1 MHNPCFLLKFAEIIN
16 DLTMKSLSKYI
27 MSVAGASILFS
38 CNNKPEWK
46 VDGRIEGADGQ
57 TMYVEASDNGR
68 WYVLD
73 SVELKGAGDFT
84 VTAPA
89 SGYPDIY
96 RLRLGDKS
104 LYFPIDSIETVTVVS
119 KAGAFDSDYTISGT
133 DTAEKL
139 MAVEKKLMDAVSK
152 EGVQGVASDSI
163 LKRELSNL
171 LLENPSGIV
180 SYYIINKKISGVPV
194 FNPENKSDLRLIGA
208 VANAFDI
215 KRPTD
220 PRTNYLKNLYI
231 SNRRAY
237 SRPDTLVAP
246 ETSLIEVN
254 LYDLKGKKHSLTEVA
269 SKNRVVLLNFTAYG
283 DEYSPAL
290 NIELNKI
297 YNKYHANGLEIYQI
311 GFDGNEVSWRNTA
324 RNLPWVT
331 VYNSD
336 ADGPFILRSYN
347 IGALPATYLISN
359 GEIRERVNETNLD
372 QAVAKYM

>member
-1 MHNPCFLLKFAEIIN
+1 
-16 DLTMKSLSKYI
+16 MKSLSKYI
-27 MSVAGASILFS
+27 MCIAGASILFS

-73 SVELKGAGDFT
+73 SAELNGAGDFT

-152 EGVQGVASDSI
+152 EGAQGIASDSI

>member
-27 MSVAGASILFS
+27 MCVAGASILFS

-152 EGVQGVASDSI
+152 EGVQGIASDSI

-231 SNRRAY
+231 SNRRTY

>member
-1 MHNPCFLLKFAEIIN
+1 M
-16 DLTMKSLSKYI
+16 
-27 MSVAGASILFS
+27 
-38 CNNKPEWK
+38 
-46 VDGRIEGADGQ
+46 
-57 TMYVEASDNGR
+57 
-68 WYVLD
+68 
-73 SVELKGAGDFT
+73 
-84 VTAPA
+84 
-89 SGYPDIY
+89 
-96 RLRLGDKS
+96 
-104 LYFPIDSIETVTVVS
+104 
-119 KAGAFDSDYTISGT
+119 
-133 DTAEKL
+133 
-139 MAVEKKLMDAVSK
+139 
-152 EGVQGVASDSI
+152 
-163 LKRELSNL
+163 
-171 LLENPSGIV
+171 
-180 SYYIINKKISGVPV
+180 PV

-220 PRTNYLKNLYI
+220 PRTNYLKKLYI
-231 SNRRAY
+231 SNRRTY

-290 NIELNKI
+290 NIEFNKI

-324 RNLPWVT
+324 RNLPWVI

-347 IGALPATYLISN
+347 IGALPATYLICN

>member
-1 MHNPCFLLKFAEIIN
+1 M
-16 DLTMKSLSKYI
+16 
-27 MSVAGASILFS
+27 LF
-38 CNNKPEWK
+38 
-46 VDGRIEGADGQ
+46 R
-57 TMYVEASDNGR
+57 
-68 WYVLD
+68 
-73 SVELKGAGDFT
+73 
-84 VTAPA
+84 
-89 SGYPDIY
+89 
-96 RLRLGDKS
+96 
-104 LYFPIDSIETVTVVS
+104 
-119 KAGAFDSDYTISGT
+119 
-133 DTAEKL
+133 
-139 MAVEKKLMDAVSK
+139 
-152 EGVQGVASDSI
+152 SI

-180 SYYIINKKISGVPV
+180 SYYIINQKISGVPV

-220 PRTNYLKNLYI
+220 PRTNYLKKLYI
-231 SNRRAY
+231 SNRRTY

-290 NIELNKI
+290 NIEFNKI

-324 RNLPWVT
+324 RNLPWVI

-347 IGALPATYLISN
+347 IGALPATYLICN

>member
-1 MHNPCFLLKFAEIIN
+1 MC
-16 DLTMKSLSKYI
+16 
-27 MSVAGASILFS
+27 VAGASILFS

-152 EGVQGVASDSI
+152 EGAQGIASDSI

-331 VYNSD
+331 VYNSA